1 MNLKELLTGGS
12 GVLLAVLTLLQIA
25 PIQVNPWS
33 WLAKKLGKAING
45 EVVEKVDSLGT
56 DIRNLRDECEEREAT
71 ACRTRIL
78 RFGDEIL
85 HGVLHSKEHFDQIL
99 LDITAY
105 ENYCKCHPGF
115 RNNVAVATIRRINQV
130 YAQCISDNDFLE

>member
-1 MNLKELLTGGS
+1 MSLKELLTSGG
-12 GVLLAVLTLLQIA
+12 GVLLALITLLQIA
-25 PIQVNPWS
+25 PIQINPWS
-33 WLAKKLGKAING
+33 WFAKKLGKAING
-45 EVVEKVDSLGT
+45 EVIEKVDDLGA
-56 DIRNLRDECEEREAT
+56 DVRNLRDECEEREAT

-85 HGVLHSKEHFDQIL
+85 HGVRHSKEHFDQIL

-105 ENYCKCHPGF
+105 ENYCASHPDF
-115 RNNVAVATIRRINQV
+115 RNNVAVATIKRINQV

>member
-1 MNLKELLTGGS
+1 MSVKELLTSGGA
-12 GVLLAVLTLLQIA
+12 LLTILTLLQIA
-25 PIQVNPWS
+25 PIQINPWS
-33 WLAKKLGKAING
+33 WLAKKLGRAING
-45 EVVEKVDSLGT
+45 EVIKKVDDLGR
-56 DIRNLRDECEEREAT
+56 DIKNLRDECEEREAT

-85 HGVLHSKEHFDQIL
+85 HEVRHSKEHFDQIL
-99 LDITAY
+99 IDITAY
-105 ENYCKCHPGF
+105 ENYCLSHPGF

>member
-1 MNLKELLTGGS
+1 MNIKELLTSGS
-12 GVLLAVLTLLQIA
+12 GALLILLTLIQIA
-25 PIQVNPWS
+25 PVKINPWS
-33 WLAKKLGKAING
+33 WLAKNIGKAING
-45 EVVEKVDSLGT
+45 EVVEKVDNLST

-85 HGVLHSKEHFDQIL
+85 HDVRHSKEHFDQIL
-99 LDITAY
+99 IDITAY
-105 ENYCKCHPGF
+105 ENYCASHPDF

-130 YAQCISDNDFLE
+130 YAQCIRNNNFLA

>member
-1 MNLKELLTGGS
+1 MNIKELLTSGG
-12 GVLLAVLTLLQIA
+12 GALLILLTLIQIA
-25 PIQVNPWS
+25 PVKINPWS

-45 EVVEKVDSLGT
+45 EVIEKVDDLGA
-56 DIRNLRDECEEREAT
+56 DVRNLRDECEEREAT

-85 HGVLHSKEHFDQIL
+85 HDVRHSKEHFDQIL
-99 LDITAY
+99 IDITAY
-105 ENYCKCHPGF
+105 ENYCASHPDF

-130 YAQCISDNDFLE
+130 YAQCIRDNDFLA

>member
-12 GVLLAVLTLLQIA
+12 GILLAVLTLIQIA
-25 PIQVNPWS
+25 PVKVNPWS
-33 WLAKKLGKAING
+33 WIAKKLGKAING

-56 DIRNLRDECEEREAT
+56 DIRNLRNECEEREAT

-85 HGVLHSKEHFDQIL
+85 HGVRHSKEHFDQIL
-99 LDITAY
+99 IDITAY
-105 ENYCKCHPGF
+105 EIYCDNHPGF

>member
-1 MNLKELLTGGS
+1 MNIKELLTSGG
-12 GVLLAVLTLLQIA
+12 GVLLILLTLIQIA
-25 PIQVNPWS
+25 PVKINPWS
-33 WLAKKLGKAING
+33 WLAKNIGKAING
-45 EVVEKVDSLGT
+45 EVVEKVDNLST

-85 HGVLHSKEHFDQIL
+85 HDVRHSKEHFDQIL
-99 LDITAY
+99 IDITAY
-105 ENYCKCHPGF
+105 ENYCASHPDF
-115 RNNVAVATIRRINQV
+115 RNNVAVATIKRINQV

>member
-1 MNLKELLTGGS
+1 MNIKELLTSGG
-12 GVLLAVLTLLQIA
+12 GVLLILLTLIQIA
-25 PIQVNPWS
+25 PVKINPWS
-33 WLAKKLGKAING
+33 WLAKNIGKAING
-45 EVVEKVDSLGT
+45 EVVEKVDNLST

-85 HGVLHSKEHFDQIL
+85 HDVRHSKEHFDQIL
-99 LDITAY
+99 IDITAY
-105 ENYCKCHPGF
+105 ENYCASHPDF

-130 YAQCISDNDFLE
+130 YARCISDNDFLE

>member
-1 MNLKELLTGGS
+1 MNIKELLTSGG
-12 GVLLAVLTLLQIA
+12 GVLLILLTLIQIA
-25 PIQVNPWS
+25 PVKINPWS
-33 WLAKKLGKAING
+33 WLAKNIGKAING
-45 EVVEKVDSLGT
+45 EVVEKVDNLST

-85 HGVLHSKEHFDQIL
+85 HDVRHSKEHFDQIL
-99 LDITAY
+99 IDITAY
-105 ENYCKCHPGF
+105 ENYCASHPDF

-130 YAQCISDNDFLE
+130 YAQCIRNNNFLA

>member
-1 MNLKELLTGGS
+1 MSVKELLTSGGA
-12 GVLLAVLTLLQIA
+12 LFAILTLLQIA
-25 PIQVNPWS
+25 PIQINPWS
-33 WLAKKLGKAING
+33 WLAKKLGRAING
-45 EVVEKVDSLGT
+45 EVIKKVDDLGH
-56 DIRNLRDECEEREAT
+56 DIKNLRDECEEREAT

-85 HGVLHSKEHFDQIL
+85 HEVRHSKEHFDQIL
-99 LDITAY
+99 IDITAY
-105 ENYCKCHPGF
+105 ENYCLSHPEF

>member
-1 MNLKELLTGGS
+1 MSTKELLTGS
-12 GVLLAVLTLLQIA
+12 GGILLAILTLLQIA
-25 PIQVNPWS
+25 PIQINPWS

-45 EVVEKVDSLGT
+45 EVIKKVDNLGR

-85 HGVLHSKEHFDQIL
+85 HNTRHSKEHFDQIL

-105 ENYCKCHPGF
+105 ENYCLGHPCF

>member
-1 MNLKELLTGGS
+1 MSAKELLTGG
-12 GVLLAVLTLLQIA
+12 GGILLVILTLLQIT
-25 PIQVNPWS
+25 PIQINPWS
-33 WLAKKLGKAING
+33 WLAKKIGKAING
-45 EVVEKVDSLGT
+45 EVVEKVDNLGT

-85 HGVLHSKEHFDQIL
+85 HEVRHSKEHFDQIL
-99 LDITAY
+99 IDITAY
-105 ENYCKCHPGF
+105 ENYCTSHPNF

-130 YAQCISDNDFLE
+130 YAQCIRDNDFLE

>member
-1 MNLKELLTGGS
+1 MNLKELITGSS

-25 PIQVNPWS
+25 PVQVNPWS
-33 WLAKKLGKAING
+33 WIAKKIGRAING

-85 HGVLHSKEHFDQIL
+85 HEVRHSKEHFDQIL

-130 YAQCISDNDFLE
+130 YAQCIKDNDFLE